1 MNQRLVFS
9 RLRSHSLLLAIVVSL
24 LAGSGIFLRVSV
36 VGQEIM
42 GGKIIPFAPFVLV
55 GSVVFLCFLICFIII
70 KHYC

>member
-42 GGKIIPFAPFVLV
+42 GGKIIPFAPAVTAV
-55 GSVVFLCFLICFIII
+55 SVFLLGFLVSFII
-70 KHYC
+70 KHL